1 MTDAWAVAAA
11 LVATAV
17 LIAVAPIDE
26 VGFLLQGF
34 GAGTVVGTL
43 IAYRATRRNPR
54 RETFPIQVRWGVFG
68 LGAGVIVVVGDGVLW
83 WTCSESSWLDWFC

>member
-11 LVATAV
+11 LAATAI

-26 VGFLLQGF
+26 VGFLLQFF
-34 GAGTVVGTL
+34 GAGTLVGTL

-54 RETFPIQVRWGVFG
+54 RESFPIQVRWS
-68 LGAGVIVVVGDGVLW
+68 VVGLAGGLAYMA
-83 WTCSESSWLDWFC
+83 TEGLFLR